1 YVEDPISTVRQSNGL
16 TEFQQTAP
24 ISNKEMDEIGKKL
37 GKQRYAEISKA
48 VPKSTNQWS
57 AYPQNDLESPRKA
70 S

>member
-1 YVEDPISTVRQSNGL
+1 LELVPGFVVRESNGL
-16 TEFQQTAP
+16 TNFQQTAP
-24 ISNKEMDEIGKKL
+24 ISNQQMDEIGKKL

-57 AYPQNDLESPRKA
+57 AYPQSELQSPRKA